1 MRYALLYICFTILI
15 ASCIKKAEFGES
27 VLAKVGTS
35 ILLKSEAKANIPT
48 LIFEKDS
55 TSALLEY
62 RQDWIKN
69 QILLQEGYRLGIH
82 HQNEVI
88 DRLDHIRSEYITKTT
103 KDYIIAELGKDIS
116 VSDEEARL
124 YYQENKNSFIL
135 QEPYLRFRHFRSTN
149 YQDAQDAR
157 EGLLGGIA
165 WEIVLENFSINPSNA
180 LKASKKFWPKSV
192 AASDYEILNRYLQV
206 IGINEI
212 SVIKKIGN
220 EYHYVQLLE
229 ERAAGDHP
237 DLDWLIDQIKDWLIL
252 EKKRIAFTTYVKT
265 LYLQAQA
272 NNEIETF
279 DVQH

>member
-15 ASCIKKAEFGES
+15 ASCIKKAQFGES

-82 HQNEVI
+82 NQNEVI
-88 DRLDHIRSEYITKTT
+88 DRLDDIRSDYITKTT
-103 KDYIIAELGKDIS
+103 KDYIIAKLGKDIS

-157 EGLLGGIA
+157 QDLLGGIA

-220 EYHYVQLLE
+220 EYHFVQLLE

>member
-15 ASCIKKAEFGES
+15 ASCIKKAQFGES

-35 ILLKSEAKANIPT
+35 ILLKSEAKANIPA

-82 HQNEVI
+82 NQNEVI
-88 DRLDHIRSEYITKTT
+88 DRLDDIRSDYITKTT
-103 KDYIIAELGKDIS
+103 KDYIIAKLGKDIS

-157 EGLLGGIA
+157 QDLLGGIA

-220 EYHYVQLLE
+220 EYHFVQLLE

-252 EKKRIAFTTYVKT
+252 EKKRIAFTSYVKT

>member
-15 ASCIKKAEFGES
+15 ASCIKKAQFGES

-82 HQNEVI
+82 NQNEVI
-88 DRLDHIRSEYITKTT
+88 DRLDDIRSDYITKTT
-103 KDYIIAELGKDIS
+103 KDYIIAKLGKDIS

-157 EGLLGGIA
+157 QDLLGGIA

-220 EYHYVQLLE
+220 EYHFVQLLE
-229 ERAAGDHP
+229 ERAAGDRP

-252 EKKRIAFTTYVKT
+252 EKKRIAFTSYVKT

>member
-15 ASCIKKAEFGES
+15 ASCIKKAQFGES

-88 DRLDHIRSEYITKTT
+88 DRLDHIRSEYIAKTT
-103 KDYIIAELGKDIS
+103 KDYIIAKLGKDIS

-157 EGLLGGIA
+157 QDLLGGIA

-220 EYHYVQLLE
+220 EYHFVQLLE

-252 EKKRIAFTTYVKT
+252 EKKRIAFTSYVKT

>member
-15 ASCIKKAEFGES
+15 ASCIKKAQFGES

-82 HQNEVI
+82 NQNEVI
-88 DRLDHIRSEYITKTT
+88 DRLDDIRSDYITKTT
-103 KDYIIAELGKDIS
+103 KDYIIAKLGKDIS

-157 EGLLGGIA
+157 QDLLGGIA

-220 EYHYVQLLE
+220 EYHFVQLLE

-252 EKKRIAFTTYVKT
+252 EKKRIAFTSYVKT